1 MKLVI
6 IPLLCLIMLFLAD
19 QHEFGNPC
27 YDFADS
33 IIARNNRAP
42 DAAEMNLSALSV
54 AGYYH
59 ESMVYEDSIITPKAP
74 VRITLHNKHVLDARE
89 LILSEAAKHRI
100 ILINEAHYRPQHR
113 LFTKSL
119 LGALYQRGYNVFLAE
134 GILPNNQLDK
144 RAYPVKGEGPF
155 LNEPT
160 YASLIRYAAKKGYKV
175 RAYEYIVRPIWDD
188 SVMLDKNG
196 SMKYISY
203 QPRDSAMIIKNE
215 KGEVI
220 QSAFTSL
227 REQQQAKN
235 ILAIIRANP
244 KSRFIIHAGY
254 AHINESGPMMG
265 SQLRQLLNY
274 EDILTIDQTE
284 LNEKQ
289 IVIDTLT
296 NDTIRRAE
304 AFVLVDNTTKW
315 TWNYYGNYYPV
326 DYPIFNASFKD
337 SLGRPGFLFKDVEKR
352 VVTWLKPALM
362 KDCGCVFSAYN
373 PGELKNEHENA
384 IATDVV
390 YVDNGHVRPLL
401 LYKGMHTIV
410 KKNARGEYTQ
420 FSLEVK

>member
-1 MKLVI
+1 MKIVI
-6 IPLLCLIMLFLAD
+6 IPLLCLIISLSAD
-19 QHEFGNPC
+19 QHESGNPR

-33 IIARNNRAP
+33 IIARNNRGP
-42 DAAEMNLSALSV
+42 DAAEMNLSTLSV

-59 ESMVYEDSIITPKAP
+59 ESMAYEDSIFTPKEP
-74 VRITLHNKHVLDARE
+74 LRITLHNKHVLDARE
-89 LILSEAAKHRI
+89 LILREAGKHRI
-100 ILINEAHYRPQHR
+100 ILINESHYRPQHR

-119 LGALYQRGYNVFLAE
+119 LSALYQQGYNVFLAE
-134 GILPNNQLDK
+134 GIQPNNRLDK

-175 RAYEYIVRPIWDD
+175 RAYEYIVRSTWDD

-196 SMKYISY
+196 SMKYINY
-203 QPRDSAMIIKNE
+203 QPRDSALIIKNE
-215 KGEVI
+215 TGEII

-235 ILAIIRANP
+235 ILAVIRANA
-244 KSRFIIHAGY
+244 KSKFIIYAGY
-254 AHINESGPMMG
+254 AHIHESGPMMG
-265 SQLRQLLNY
+265 SQLRKLLNY
-274 EDILTIDQTE
+274 EDVLTIDQTE

-304 AFVLVDNTTKW
+304 AFVLVDNITKK

-352 VVTWLKPALM
+352 VVIWLKPALT

-373 PGELKNEHENA
+373 PEELTKEHENA

-390 YVDNGHVRPLL
+390 YVDNENVRPLL

-410 KKNARGEYTQ
+410 KKNAKGEYTQ
-420 FSLEVK
+420 FSLEVR